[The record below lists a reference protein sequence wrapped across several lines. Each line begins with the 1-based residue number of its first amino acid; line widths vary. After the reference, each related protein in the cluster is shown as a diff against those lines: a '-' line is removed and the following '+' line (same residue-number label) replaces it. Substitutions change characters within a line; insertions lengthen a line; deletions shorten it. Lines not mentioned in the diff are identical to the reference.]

1 MVTWKVKCAEITGG
15 KRKKEKQAM
24 RQGVGGGDVE
34 GGVNKSALSDE
45 NPL

>member
-1 MVTWKVKCAEITGG
+1 
-15 KRKKEKQAM
+15 M

-45 NPL
+45 NPLWSYSDFNAVVLGEKKYSDE